1 MGNSSDDTRAE
12 APSKP
17 VQRRRAQ
24 SKRVRWWSAW
34 RAPSP
39 VCPTPAIG
47 DSLGKSMRID
57 GPGGIEGMRNHELEF
72 RVLLVGA
79 FAEGIT
85 SSEGQSIR
93 VPVVRE
99 DVRDDVLR

>member
-1 MGNSSDDTRAE
+1 
-12 APSKP
+12 
-17 VQRRRAQ
+17 
-24 SKRVRWWSAW
+24 
-34 RAPSP
+34 
-39 VCPTPAIG
+39 
-47 DSLGKSMRID
+47 
-57 GPGGIEGMRNHELEF
+57 MRNHELEF